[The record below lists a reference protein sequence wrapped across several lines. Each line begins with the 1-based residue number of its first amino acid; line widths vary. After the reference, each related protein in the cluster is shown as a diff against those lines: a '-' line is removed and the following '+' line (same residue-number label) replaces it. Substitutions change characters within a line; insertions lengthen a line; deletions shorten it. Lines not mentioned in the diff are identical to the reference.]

1 MEMYYN
7 QYYLPTCSTSGKA
20 GIYKGR
26 KSIYIFISSE
36 LFGFAVAWV

>member
-7 QYYLPTCSTSGKA
+7 QYCLPTCSTSGRA

-26 KSIYIFISSE
+26 KSIYIFISSKM
-36 LFGFAVAWV
+36 LGFGVA